1 MNTRDCFSEKSTYF
15 CLNNYSENKNRCMHY
30 RDFQFSLL
38 FILFLSVSLQSHAQF
53 VAGKII
59 NEKNEPVPYATIF
72 VSETKEGTISNAE
85 GNYLIQLTTGIYHFT
100 IRSLGYQQ
108 VIKEV
113 NVNTDSIE
121 LDITLQL
128 QPFEIK
134 EIKVFPGKE
143 DPAWFIMRKAIA
155 NAPYYRTKIKRYEA
169 DMYIKSN
176 FAFTNIPKVYQNKIE
191 VEGRKL
197 KELIK
202 ENVTY
207 IIESQNKIT
216 FNYPNKYEQ
225 KVISKKTSLTGI
237 DEPPVLELM
246 SASFYDERPNQLIS
260 PLSSLALKHYN
271 FRYEGFITVGNFD
284 VFKIKVLPNRK
295 SDELVDG
302 YIYIVDKLWCIY
314 NLDFKGRF
322 EFFDYRIKQQF
333 ENLGNNNWL
342 PVSDQIDVNVSMLGL
357 KGQFYYGVALKYN
370 VVEDNNF
377 GEIQLQETEKHTTAQ
392 TRQPGEK
399 EKKLRAE
406 AEAIMEKDELTN
418 REVAKASK
426 LNRKILKEQ
435 YKDTVLTDVF
445 RTNYN
450 VEELKD
456 TLANDFAFW
465 DTIRAIPLTPAEMQS
480 YALTDSLMRM
490 KVSDTDS
497 LSDAKPVKEKTL
509 ASKILIGHWDLAK
522 DSVLRLGY
530 DGLFSF
536 KNFDFNA
543 VDGYKYRQKFE
554 LDFRLE
560 KGKQIL
566 ITSELGFAFNR
577 KAIFGSVNSN
587 FRNIFWKSGTVQFG
601 FGKESR
607 DFKTSP
613 PGIQPILNAAS
624 TWFFAENYM
633 KLFETGFLK
642 LQVSHRFKEKFTFS
656 ASTEYNDFKLLD
668 NNAVYIFSNEK
679 EFSSNLPQDF
689 NFESPEIAAQKS
701 LMYTVGVNYYKRQR
715 KPWLQESPFI
725 FIKDF
730 YTFNLQWKQ
739 GVKDIFSSV
748 SDFSQID
755 FSYHQQA
762 NISPSAGIDLR
773 VNAGH
778 YFNTSQMHFSQFQH
792 FRTNEI
798 PVQLNFFTHS
808 FQLLNDYEPSTNQS
822 YLNIGSELRTEY
834 VLLRY
839 LSFINTNTWSES
851 LHLNYLTT
859 PALNS
864 YWEAGYSLNS
874 LFFVGNVGIF
884 TGFKESKFESVMFK
898 ITISGY

>member
-1 MNTRDCFSEKSTYF
+1 MHFRDLK
-15 CLNNYSENKNRCMHY
+15 
-30 RDFQFSLL
+30 FSLV
-38 FILFLSVSLQSHAQF
+38 IIFLLLGSFQSKSQF

-85 GNYLIQLTTGIYHFT
+85 GNYLIQLTNGIYQIT
-100 IRSLGYQQ
+100 IRSLGYMQ

-113 NVNTDSIE
+113 NVNADSIN
-121 LDITLQL
+121 LDIKLQL

-134 EIKVFPGKE
+134 EVKVFPGKE

-155 NAPYYRTKIKRYEA
+155 NAPYYRTKIKHYEA

-176 FAFTNIPKVYQNKIE
+176 FAFTSIPKLYQNKIE

-216 FNYPNKYEQ
+216 FTYPNKYEQ
-225 KVISKKTSLTGI
+225 KVISKKSSLTGI

-260 PLSSLALKHYN
+260 PLSSLAIKHYK

-284 VFKIKVLPNRK
+284 VFKIKVIPNRK

-342 PVSDQIDVNVSMLGL
+342 PVSDQIDADVSMLGL

-370 VVEDNNF
+370 VVEENNF
-377 GEIQLQETEKHTTAQ
+377 GEIQLQETEKPATTQ
-392 TRQPGEK
+392 TRHPGEK

-406 AEAIMEKDELTN
+406 SEAILAKEELTN

-445 RTNYN
+445 RTNYK
-450 VEELKD
+450 VEEIKD
-456 TLANDFAFW
+456 TLSNDFAFW

-480 YALTDSLMRM
+480 YAMTDSLMRM
-490 KVSDTDS
+490 KVLDTDS
-497 LSDAKPVKEKTL
+497 LNDVKPAKEKKL
-509 ASKILIGHWDLAK
+509 VSKILVGNWDLAR

-530 DGLFSF
+530 DGLLSF

-543 VDGYKYRQKFE
+543 VDGYKYRQKME
-554 LDFRLE
+554 LDFRLGSE
-560 KGKQIL
+560 KRIG
-566 ITSELGFAFNR
+566 ITPEIGYAFNR
-577 KAIFGSVNSN
+577 NTIFGSVNST
-587 FRNIFWKSGTVQFG
+587 FRNIFWKGGTIQFG

-642 LQVSHRFKEKFTFS
+642 LQVSHRVKEKFTFS
-656 ASTEYNDFKLLD
+656 ASTEYNNFKPLD
-668 NNAVYIFSNEK
+668 NNTEYIFSK
-679 EFSSNLPQDF
+679 GKDFSSNLPQNF
-689 NFESPEIAAQKS
+689 NFESPEIVAQKS
-701 LMYTVGVNYYKRQR
+701 LMYTIGVNYYKRQR

-739 GVKDIFSSV
+739 GVKNIFSSA
-748 SDFSQID
+748 SDFSQIN
-755 FSYHQQA
+755 FNFHQQA

-773 VNAGH
+773 LNAGH
-778 YFNTSQMHFSQFQH
+778 FFNSNQMHFSQFQH

-798 PVQLNFFTHS
+798 PVLLNFFTHS

-822 YLNIGSELRTEY
+822 YLNIGTELRTEY

-851 LHLNYLTT
+851 LHFNYLTT
-859 PALNS
+859 PALKS

-874 LFFVGNVGIF
+874 LFFVGNVGVF
-884 TGFKESKFESVMFK
+884 TGYKGSKFESVMFK

>member
-1 MNTRDCFSEKSTYF
+1 MLLKGF
-15 CLNNYSENKNRCMHY
+15 LL
-30 RDFQFSLL
+30 SLL
-38 FILFLSVSLQSHAQF
+38 IILLLSGSSHLHAQF
-53 VAGKII
+53 IAGKVI
-59 NEKNEPVPYATIF
+59 NEKNEPIPYATIF
-72 VSETKEGTISNAE
+72 ISETKEGTISNSE
-85 GNYLIQLTTGIYHFT
+85 GNYQIQLPIGIYHFT

-113 NVNTDSIE
+113 NVNTDSIS
-121 LDITLQL
+121 LDIKLQL

-134 EIKVFPGKE
+134 EVKVFPGKE

-155 NAPYYRTKIKRYEA
+155 KAPYYRTKIKYYEA

-176 FAFTNIPKVYQNKIE
+176 FAFTSIPKVYQNKIE

-207 IIESQNKIT
+207 IIESKNKINFT
-216 FNYPNKYEQ
+216 YPNKYEQ
-225 KVISKKTSLTGI
+225 KVISKKTSLSGI

-260 PLSSLALKHYN
+260 PLSSIAVKHYN
-271 FRYEGFITVGNFD
+271 FRYEGFISVGNFD
-284 VFKIKVLPNRK
+284 VFKIKVTPNRK

-302 YIYIVDKLWCIY
+302 YIYIIDKLWCIY

-342 PVSDQIDVNVSMLGL
+342 PVSDQIDANVSMLGL

-370 VVEDNNF
+370 VVQENNF
-377 GEIQLQETEKHTTAQ
+377 GETVPQETEKSATTQ

-399 EKKLRAE
+399 EKKMRAE
-406 AEAIMEKDELTN
+406 AEAIMAKDELTN

-445 RTNYN
+445 RTNYKI
-450 VEELKD
+450 EEIKD
-456 TLANDFAFW
+456 TLANDFAYW

-480 YALTDSLMRM
+480 YAMTDSLMRV
-490 KVSDTDS
+490 KVLDTDS
-497 LSDAKPVKEKTL
+497 LSDVKPLKEKTL
-509 ASKILIGHWDLAK
+509 ASKMLFGSWDLAK

-530 DGLFSF
+530 DGLISF
-536 KNFDFNA
+536 KNFDFNT

-554 LDFRLE
+554 LSLKRPPGQQL
-560 KGKQIL
+560 L
-566 ITSELGFAFNR
+566 INPEIGYAINR
-577 KAIFGSVNSN
+577 NAVFGSVTGS
-587 FRNIFWKSGTVQFG
+587 FKDIFWKNGTVTAG

-607 DFKTSP
+607 DFKTNP
-613 PGIQPILNAAS
+613 PGINPLLNAAS
-624 TWFFAENYM
+624 SWLFAKNYM
-633 KLFETGFLK
+633 KLYETTFLK
-642 LQVSHRFKEKFTFS
+642 LHISQKVKERFTFS
-656 ASTEYNDFKLLD
+656 AAMDYNQFVPLENNVKYLFTDDTDFQP
-668 NNAVYIFSNEK
+668 
-679 EFSSNLPQDF
+679 NLPPGF
-689 NFESPEIAAQKS
+689 TAESPEIKAQTS
-701 LMYTVGVNYYKRQR
+701 FTYGIGANYYKRQR

-725 FIKDF
+725 FLKDF

-739 GVKDIFSSV
+739 GVKNIFSSV
-748 SDFSQID
+748 SDFNQID

-778 YFNTSQMHFSQFQH
+778 FFNTGQMHFSQFKH

-798 PVQLNFFTHS
+798 PVLLNFFTHS

-822 YLNIGSELRTEY
+822 YLNIGTELRTEY

-839 LSFINTNTWSES
+839 LSVINTNTWSES

-859 PALNS
+859 PALNN

-874 LFFVGNVGIF
+874 LFFVGNVGVF
-884 TGFKESKFESVMFK
+884 TGFKGTKFESFMVK
-898 ITISGY
+898 LTVSGY

>member
-1 MNTRDCFSEKSTYF
+1 MHFRDLK
-15 CLNNYSENKNRCMHY
+15 
-30 RDFQFSLL
+30 FSLV
-38 FILFLSVSLQSHAQF
+38 IIFLLLGSFQSKSQF

-85 GNYLIQLTTGIYHFT
+85 GNYLIQLTNGIYQIT
-100 IRSLGYQQ
+100 IRSLGYMQ

-113 NVNTDSIE
+113 NVNADSIN
-121 LDITLQL
+121 LDIKLQL

-134 EIKVFPGKE
+134 EVKVFPGKE

-155 NAPYYRTKIKRYEA
+155 NAPYYRTKIKHYEA

-176 FAFTNIPKVYQNKIE
+176 FAFTSIPKLYQNKIE

-216 FNYPNKYEQ
+216 FTYPNKYEQ
-225 KVISKKTSLTGI
+225 KVISKKSSLTGI

-260 PLSSLALKHYN
+260 PLSSLAIKHYK

-284 VFKIKVLPNRK
+284 VFKIKVIPNRK

-342 PVSDQIDVNVSMLGL
+342 PISDQIDADVSMLGL

-370 VVEDNNF
+370 VVEENNF
-377 GEIQLQETEKHTTAQ
+377 GEIQLQETEKPATTQ
-392 TRQPGEK
+392 TRHPGEK

-406 AEAIMEKDELTN
+406 SEAILAKEELTN

-445 RTNYN
+445 RTNYK
-450 VEELKD
+450 VEEIKD
-456 TLANDFAFW
+456 TLSNDFAFW

-480 YALTDSLMRM
+480 YAMTDSLMRM
-490 KVSDTDS
+490 KVLDTDS
-497 LSDAKPVKEKTL
+497 LNDVKPAKEKKL
-509 ASKILIGHWDLAK
+509 VSKILVGNWDLAR

-530 DGLFSF
+530 DGLLSF

-543 VDGYKYRQKFE
+543 VDGYKYRQKME
-554 LDFRLE
+554 LDFRLGSE
-560 KGKQIL
+560 KRIGINPE
-566 ITSELGFAFNR
+566 IGYAFNR
-577 KAIFGSVNSN
+577 NTIFGSVNST
-587 FRNIFWKSGTVQFG
+587 FRNIFWKGGTIQFG

-642 LQVSHRFKEKFTFS
+642 LQVSHRVKEKFTFS
-656 ASTEYNDFKLLD
+656 ASTEYNNFKPLD
-668 NNAVYIFSNEK
+668 NNTEYIFSK
-679 EFSSNLPQDF
+679 GKDFSSNLPQNF
-689 NFESPEIAAQKS
+689 NFESPEIVAQKS
-701 LMYTVGVNYYKRQR
+701 LMYTIGVNYYKRQR

-739 GVKDIFSSV
+739 GVKNIFSSA
-748 SDFSQID
+748 SDFSQIN
-755 FSYHQQA
+755 FNFHQQA

-773 VNAGH
+773 LNAGH
-778 YFNTSQMHFSQFQH
+778 FFNSNQMHFSQFQH

-798 PVQLNFFTHS
+798 PVLLNFFTHS

-822 YLNIGSELRTEY
+822 YLNIGTELRTEY

-851 LHLNYLTT
+851 LHFNYLTT
-859 PALNS
+859 PALKS

-874 LFFVGNVGIF
+874 LFFVGNVGVF
-884 TGFKESKFESVMFK
+884 TGYKGSKFESVMLK

>member
-1 MNTRDCFSEKSTYF
+1 MHFRDLK
-15 CLNNYSENKNRCMHY
+15 
-30 RDFQFSLL
+30 FSLV
-38 FILFLSVSLQSHAQF
+38 IIFLLLGSFQSKSQF

-85 GNYLIQLTTGIYHFT
+85 GNYLIQLTNGIYQIT
-100 IRSLGYQQ
+100 IRSLGYMQ

-113 NVNTDSIE
+113 NVNADSIN
-121 LDITLQL
+121 LDIKLQL

-134 EIKVFPGKE
+134 EVKVFPGKE

-155 NAPYYRTKIKRYEA
+155 NAPYYRTKIKHYEA

-176 FAFTNIPKVYQNKIE
+176 FAFTSIPKLYQNKIE

-216 FNYPNKYEQ
+216 FTYPNKYEQ
-225 KVISKKTSLTGI
+225 KVISKKSSLTGI

-260 PLSSLALKHYN
+260 PLSSLAIKHYK

-284 VFKIKVLPNRK
+284 VFKIKVIPNRK

-342 PVSDQIDVNVSMLGL
+342 PVSDQIDADVSMLGL

-370 VVEDNNF
+370 VVEENNF
-377 GEIQLQETEKHTTAQ
+377 GEIQLQETEKPATTQ
-392 TRQPGEK
+392 TRHPGEK

-406 AEAIMEKDELTN
+406 SEAILAKEELTN

-445 RTNYN
+445 RTNYK
-450 VEELKD
+450 VEEIKD
-456 TLANDFAFW
+456 TLSNDFAFW

-480 YALTDSLMRM
+480 YAMTDSLMRM
-490 KVSDTDS
+490 KVLDTDS
-497 LSDAKPVKEKTL
+497 LNDVKPAKEKKL
-509 ASKILIGHWDLAK
+509 VSKILVGNWDLAR

-530 DGLFSF
+530 DGLLSF
-536 KNFDFNA
+536 KNFDFNT
-543 VDGYKYRQKFE
+543 VDGYKYRQKME
-554 LDFRLE
+554 LDFRLGSE
-560 KGKQIL
+560 KRIG
-566 ITSELGFAFNR
+566 ITPEIGYAFNR
-577 KAIFGSVNSN
+577 NTIFGSVNST
-587 FRNIFWKSGTVQFG
+587 FRNIFWKGGTIQFG

-642 LQVSHRFKEKFTFS
+642 LQVSHRVKEKFTFS
-656 ASTEYNDFKLLD
+656 ASTEYNNFKPLD
-668 NNAVYIFSNEK
+668 NNTEYIFSK
-679 EFSSNLPQDF
+679 GKDFSSNLPQNF
-689 NFESPEIAAQKS
+689 NFESPEIVAQKS
-701 LMYTVGVNYYKRQR
+701 LMYTIGVNYYKRQR

-739 GVKDIFSSV
+739 GVKNIFSSA
-748 SDFSQID
+748 SDFSQIN
-755 FSYHQQA
+755 FNFHQQA

-773 VNAGH
+773 LNAGH
-778 YFNTSQMHFSQFQH
+778 FFNSNQMHFSQFQH

-798 PVQLNFFTHS
+798 PVLLNFFTHS

-822 YLNIGSELRTEY
+822 YLNIGTELRTEY

-851 LHLNYLTT
+851 LHFNYLTT
-859 PALNS
+859 PALKS

-874 LFFVGNVGIF
+874 LFFVGNVGVF
-884 TGFKESKFESVMFK
+884 TGYKGSKFESVMLK

>member
-1 MNTRDCFSEKSTYF
+1 
-15 CLNNYSENKNRCMHY
+15 MHL
-30 RDFQFSLL
+30 RDFHLFPFIIFFLL
-38 FILFLSVSLQSHAQF
+38 VSFQSRAQF
-53 VAGKII
+53 VRGKII
-59 NEKNEPVPYATIF
+59 NEKNEPVPFATIF
-72 VSETKEGTISNAE
+72 VSETKEGTISNDD
-85 GNYLIQLTTGIYHFT
+85 GNYLIQLANGIYHFT

-108 VIKEV
+108 VFEEI
-113 NVNTDSIE
+113 NVDADSVT
-121 LDITLQL
+121 LDIKLRL

-134 EIKVFPGKE
+134 EVKVFPGKE

-155 NAPYYRTKIKRYEA
+155 KAPFYRTKIKHYEA

-176 FAFTNIPKVYQNKIE
+176 FAFTSIPKVYQNKIE

-207 IIESQNKIT
+207 IIESQNKIIYT
-216 FNYPNKYEQ
+216 YPNKYEQ
-225 KVISKKTSLTGI
+225 KVISKKTSLTGF

-246 SASFYDERPNQLIS
+246 SASFYDERPIRVIS
-260 PLSSLALKHYN
+260 PLSSLAFKHYS
-271 FRYEGFITVGNFD
+271 FRYEGFITVGNYD
-284 VFKIKVLPNRK
+284 VFKIKVTPNRK

-302 YIYIVDKLWCIY
+302 YIYIADKLWCIY

-342 PVSDQIDVNVSMLGL
+342 PVSNQTDVNLSMLGL

-370 VVEDNNF
+370 VVDENNF
-377 GEIQLQETEKHTTAQ
+377 GEIQFRETEKPATAQ

-399 EKKLRAE
+399 EKKLRTE
-406 AEAIMEKDELTN
+406 AGALLAKEELTN

-435 YKDTVLTDVF
+435 YKDTLLTDVF
-445 RTNYN
+445 RTNYK
-450 VEELKD
+450 VEKLKD

-465 DTIRAIPLTPAEMQS
+465 DTIRAIPLTQAEMQS
-480 YALTDSLMRM
+480 YATTDSLMRM
-490 KVSDTDS
+490 KQAETGS
-497 LSDAKPVKEKTL
+497 LSDAKPKKEKTL
-509 ASKILIGHWDLAK
+509 ASKILLGKWDLAK

-543 VDGYKYRQKFE
+543 VDGYKYRQKMEF
-554 LDFRLE
+554 DFRLGPE
-560 KGKQIL
+560 KRIE
-566 ITSELGFAFNR
+566 ITPEIGYAFNR
-577 KAIFGSVNSN
+577 NTIFGSINN
-587 FRNIFWKSGTVQFG
+587 TFRNIFWKNGILKFG
-601 FGKESR
+601 IGKESR

-633 KLFETGFLK
+633 KLYETAFLK
-642 LQVSHRFKEKFTFS
+642 LQVSHRFKEKFTLFTL
-656 ASTEYNDFKLLD
+656 AEYNDFRPLD
-668 NNAVYIFSNEK
+668 NIAVYIFSKGN

-689 NFESPEIAAQKS
+689 NFESPELAAQKS
-701 LMYTVGVNYYKRQR
+701 FMYTIGANCYRRQR

-748 SDFSQID
+748 SDFSQLD

-762 NISPSAGIDLR
+762 NISPSAGIDVR

-778 YFNTSQMHFSQFQH
+778 FFSTGQMHFSQFQH

-798 PVQLNFFTHS
+798 PVLLNFFTHS
-808 FQLLNDYEPSTNQS
+808 FQLLSDYGPATNQS
-822 YLNIGSELRTEY
+822 YLNIWAELRTEY
-834 VLLRY
+834 ILLRY
-839 LSFINTNTWSES
+839 LSLINTKTWSES
-851 LHLNYLTT
+851 LHLNYITT
-859 PALNS
+859 PALNN

-874 LFFVGNVGIF
+874 LFFVGNIGVF
-884 TGFKESKFESVMFK
+884 TGFKESKFESAMFK

>member
-1 MNTRDCFSEKSTYF
+1 MHFRDLK
-15 CLNNYSENKNRCMHY
+15 
-30 RDFQFSLL
+30 FSLV
-38 FILFLSVSLQSHAQF
+38 IIFLLLGSFQSKSQF

-85 GNYLIQLTTGIYHFT
+85 GNYLIQLTNGIYQIT
-100 IRSLGYQQ
+100 IRSLGYMQ

-113 NVNTDSIE
+113 NVNADSIN
-121 LDITLQL
+121 LDIKLQL

-134 EIKVFPGKE
+134 EVKVFPGKE

-155 NAPYYRTKIKRYEA
+155 NAPYYRTKIKHYEA

-176 FAFTNIPKVYQNKIE
+176 FAFTSIPKLYQNKIE

-216 FNYPNKYEQ
+216 FTYPNKYEQ
-225 KVISKKTSLTGI
+225 KVISKKSSLTGI

-260 PLSSLALKHYN
+260 PLSSLAIKHYK

-284 VFKIKVLPNRK
+284 VFKIKVIPNRK

-342 PVSDQIDVNVSMLGL
+342 PVSDQIDADVSMLGL

-370 VVEDNNF
+370 VVEENNF
-377 GEIQLQETEKHTTAQ
+377 GEIQLQETEKPATTQ
-392 TRQPGEK
+392 TRHPGEK

-406 AEAIMEKDELTN
+406 SEAILAKEELTN

-445 RTNYN
+445 RTNYK
-450 VEELKD
+450 VEEIKD
-456 TLANDFAFW
+456 TLSNDFAFW

-480 YALTDSLMRM
+480 YAMTDSLMRM
-490 KVSDTDS
+490 KVLDTDS
-497 LSDAKPVKEKTL
+497 LNDVKPAKEKKL
-509 ASKILIGHWDLAK
+509 VSKILVGNWDLAR

-530 DGLFSF
+530 DGLLSF

-543 VDGYKYRQKFE
+543 VDGYKYRQKME
-554 LDFRLE
+554 LDFRLGSE
-560 KGKQIL
+560 KRIG
-566 ITSELGFAFNR
+566 ITPEIGYAFNR
-577 KAIFGSVNSN
+577 NTIFGSVNST
-587 FRNIFWKSGTVQFG
+587 FRNIFWKGGTIQFG

-633 KLFETGFLK
+633 TVFETVFLK
-642 LQVSHRFKEKFTFS
+642 LQVSHRVKEKFTFS
-656 ASTEYNDFKLLD
+656 ASTEYNNFKPLD
-668 NNAVYIFSNEK
+668 NNTEYIFSK
-679 EFSSNLPQDF
+679 GKDFSSNLPQKL
-689 NFESPEIAAQKS
+689 NIESPEIVAQKS
-701 LMYTVGVNYYKRQR
+701 LMYTIGVNYYKRQR

-739 GVKDIFSSV
+739 GVKNIFSSA
-748 SDFSQID
+748 SDFSQIN
-755 FSYHQQA
+755 FNFHQQA
-762 NISPSAGIDLR
+762 
-773 VNAGH
+773 
-778 YFNTSQMHFSQFQH
+778 
-792 FRTNEI
+792 
-798 PVQLNFFTHS
+798 
-808 FQLLNDYEPSTNQS
+808 
-822 YLNIGSELRTEY
+822 
-834 VLLRY
+834 
-839 LSFINTNTWSES
+839 
-851 LHLNYLTT
+851 
-859 PALNS
+859 
-864 YWEAGYSLNS
+864 
-874 LFFVGNVGIF
+874 
-884 TGFKESKFESVMFK
+884 
-898 ITISGY
+898 

>member
-1 MNTRDCFSEKSTYF
+1 MHFRDLK
-15 CLNNYSENKNRCMHY
+15 
-30 RDFQFSLL
+30 FSLV
-38 FILFLSVSLQSHAQF
+38 IIFLLLGSFQSKSQF

-85 GNYLIQLTTGIYHFT
+85 GNYLIQLTNGIYQIT
-100 IRSLGYQQ
+100 IRSLGYMQ

-113 NVNTDSIE
+113 NVNADSIN
-121 LDITLQL
+121 LDIKLQL

-134 EIKVFPGKE
+134 EVKVFPGKE

-155 NAPYYRTKIKRYEA
+155 NAPYYRTKIKHYEA

-176 FAFTNIPKVYQNKIE
+176 FAFTSIPKLYQNKIE

-216 FNYPNKYEQ
+216 FTYPNKYEQ
-225 KVISKKTSLTGI
+225 KVISKKSSLTGI

-260 PLSSLALKHYN
+260 PLSSLAIKHYK

-284 VFKIKVLPNRK
+284 VFKIKVIPNRK

-342 PVSDQIDVNVSMLGL
+342 PVSDQIDADVSMLGL

-370 VVEDNNF
+370 VVEENNF
-377 GEIQLQETEKHTTAQ
+377 GEIQLQETEKPATTQ
-392 TRQPGEK
+392 TRHPGEK

-406 AEAIMEKDELTN
+406 SEAILAKEELTN

-445 RTNYN
+445 RTNYK
-450 VEELKD
+450 VEEIKD
-456 TLANDFAFW
+456 TLSNDFAFW

-480 YALTDSLMRM
+480 YAMTDSLMRM
-490 KVSDTDS
+490 KVLDTDS
-497 LSDAKPVKEKTL
+497 LNDVKPAKEKKL
-509 ASKILIGHWDLAK
+509 VSKILVGNWDLAR

-530 DGLFSF
+530 DGLLSF

-543 VDGYKYRQKFE
+543 VDGYKYRQKME
-554 LDFRLE
+554 LDFRLGSE
-560 KGKQIL
+560 KRIG
-566 ITSELGFAFNR
+566 ITPEIGYAFNR
-577 KAIFGSVNSN
+577 NTIFGSVNST
-587 FRNIFWKSGTVQFG
+587 FRNIFWKGGTIQFG

-642 LQVSHRFKEKFTFS
+642 LQVSHRVKEKFTFS
-656 ASTEYNDFKLLD
+656 ASTEYNNFKPLD
-668 NNAVYIFSNEK
+668 NNTEYIFSK
-679 EFSSNLPQDF
+679 GKDFSSNLPQNF
-689 NFESPEIAAQKS
+689 NFESPEIVAQKS
-701 LMYTVGVNYYKRQR
+701 LMYTIGVNYYKRQR

-739 GVKDIFSSV
+739 GVKNIFSSA
-748 SDFSQID
+748 SDFSQIN
-755 FSYHQQA
+755 FNFHQQA

-773 VNAGH
+773 LNAGH
-778 YFNTSQMHFSQFQH
+778 FFNSNQMHFSQFQH

-798 PVQLNFFTHS
+798 PVLLNFFTHS

-822 YLNIGSELRTEY
+822 YLNIGTELRTEY

-851 LHLNYLTT
+851 LHFNYLTT
-859 PALNS
+859 PALKS

-874 LFFVGNVGIF
+874 LFFVGNVGVF
-884 TGFKESKFESVMFK
+884 TGYKGSKFESVMLK

>member
-1 MNTRDCFSEKSTYF
+1 MHFRDLK
-15 CLNNYSENKNRCMHY
+15 
-30 RDFQFSLL
+30 FSLV
-38 FILFLSVSLQSHAQF
+38 IIFLLLGSFQSKSQF

-85 GNYLIQLTTGIYHFT
+85 GNYLIQLTNGIYQIT
-100 IRSLGYQQ
+100 IRSLGYMQ

-113 NVNTDSIE
+113 NVNADSIN
-121 LDITLQL
+121 LDIKLQL

-134 EIKVFPGKE
+134 EVKVFPGKE

-155 NAPYYRTKIKRYEA
+155 NAPYYRTKIKHYEA

-176 FAFTNIPKVYQNKIE
+176 FAFTSIPKLYQNKIE

-216 FNYPNKYEQ
+216 FTYPNKYEQ
-225 KVISKKTSLTGI
+225 KVISKKSSLTGI

-260 PLSSLALKHYN
+260 PLSSLAIKHYK

-284 VFKIKVLPNRK
+284 VFKIKVIPNRK

-342 PVSDQIDVNVSMLGL
+342 PVSDQIDADVSMLGL

-370 VVEDNNF
+370 VVEENNF
-377 GEIQLQETEKHTTAQ
+377 GEIQLQETEKPATTQ
-392 TRQPGEK
+392 TRHPGEK

-406 AEAIMEKDELTN
+406 SEAILAKEELTN

-445 RTNYN
+445 RTNYK
-450 VEELKD
+450 VEEIKD
-456 TLANDFAFW
+456 TLSNDFAFW

-480 YALTDSLMRM
+480 YAMTDSLMRM
-490 KVSDTDS
+490 KVLDTDS
-497 LSDAKPVKEKTL
+497 LNDVKPAKEKKL
-509 ASKILIGHWDLAK
+509 VSKILVGNWDLAR

-530 DGLFSF
+530 DGLLSF

-543 VDGYKYRQKFE
+543 VDGYKYRQKME
-554 LDFRLE
+554 LDFRLGSE
-560 KGKQIL
+560 KRIG
-566 ITSELGFAFNR
+566 ITPEIGYAFNR
-577 KAIFGSVNSN
+577 NTIFGSVNST
-587 FRNIFWKSGTVQFG
+587 FRNIFWKGGTIQFG

-642 LQVSHRFKEKFTFS
+642 LQVSHRVKEKFTFS
-656 ASTEYNDFKLLD
+656 ASTEYNNFKPLD
-668 NNAVYIFSNEK
+668 NNAEYIFSK
-679 EFSSNLPQDF
+679 GKDFSSNLPQNF

-701 LMYTVGVNYYKRQR
+701 LMYTIGVNYYKRQR

-739 GVKDIFSSV
+739 GVKNIFSSA
-748 SDFSQID
+748 SDFSQIN
-755 FSYHQQA
+755 FNFHQQA

-773 VNAGH
+773 LNAGH
-778 YFNTSQMHFSQFQH
+778 FFNSNQMHFSQFQH

-798 PVQLNFFTHS
+798 PVLLNFFTHS

-822 YLNIGSELRTEY
+822 YLNIGTELRTEY

-851 LHLNYLTT
+851 LHFNYLTT
-859 PALNS
+859 PALKS

-874 LFFVGNVGIF
+874 LFFVGNVGVF
-884 TGFKESKFESVMFK
+884 TGYKGSKFESVMLK

>member
-1 MNTRDCFSEKSTYF
+1 MV
-15 CLNNYSENKNRCMHY
+15 
-30 RDFQFSLL
+30 
-38 FILFLSVSLQSHAQF
+38 ILFFLLVSYQSQAQI

-72 VSETKEGTISNAE
+72 ISETREGTISNSE
-85 GNYLIQLTTGIYHFT
+85 GNYQIQLSGGIYHFT

-113 NVNTDSIE
+113 NVDTDSIVM
-121 LDITLQL
+121 DIKLQL

-134 EIKVFPGKE
+134 EVKVFPGKE

-155 NAPYYRTKIKRYEA
+155 KAPYYRTKIKYYEA

-176 FAFTNIPKVYQNKIE
+176 FAFTSIPKIYQNKIE

-216 FNYPNKYEQ
+216 FTYPNKYEQ

-246 SASFYDERPNQLIS
+246 SASFYDERPNQIIS
-260 PLSSLALKHYN
+260 PLSSLAIKHYN
-271 FRYEGFITVGNFD
+271 FRYEGFITVGNYD
-284 VFKIKVLPNRK
+284 VFKIKVTPNRK

-370 VVEDNNF
+370 VVEENNF
-377 GEIQLQETEKHTTAQ
+377 GETVTQETEKSATAQ

-426 LNRKILKEQ
+426 INRKILKEQ

-445 RTNYN
+445 RTNYK
-450 VEELKD
+450 VEEIKD
-456 TLANDFAFW
+456 TLTYDFAFW

-480 YALTDSLMRM
+480 YAMTDSLMRM
-490 KVSDTDS
+490 KLVDADS
-497 LSDAKPVKEKTL
+497 LNVAKPVKKKTL
-509 ASKILIGHWDLAK
+509 ASKILLGSWDLAK

-530 DGLFSF
+530 DGLVSF

-543 VDGYKYRQKFE
+543 IDGYKYRQKFE
-554 LDFRLE
+554 LRFKLE

-566 ITSELGFAFNR
+566 ITPEVGYAFDR
-577 KAIFGSVNSN
+577 KAMFGSATGN
-587 FRNIFWKSGTVQFG
+587 FRNIFWDGGTVSLG

-607 DFKTSP
+607 DFKTTP
-613 PGIQPILNAAS
+613 TGIQPILNAAS

-633 KLFETGFLK
+633 KLYETGFLK
-642 LQVSHRFKEKFTFS
+642 LNAAHRFKEKFTFS
-656 ASTEYNDFKLLD
+656 TSLEYNDFSPLD
-668 NNAVYIFSNEK
+668 NNATYIFSKEK

-689 NFESPEIAAQKS
+689 TFESPEIAAQKS
-701 LMYTVGVNYYKRQR
+701 FMYSIGANYYKRQR

-739 GVKDIFSSV
+739 GVKNIFSSV

-773 VNAGH
+773 LNAGH
-778 YFNTSQMHFSQFQH
+778 FFNTGQMHFSQFQH

-798 PVQLNFFTHS
+798 PVLLNFFTHS

-822 YLNIGSELRTEY
+822 YLNIGTELRTEY

-839 LSFINTNTWSES
+839 LSVINTNTWSES

-874 LFFVGNVGIF
+874 LFFVGNVGVF
-884 TGFKESKFESVMFK
+884 TGFKGTKFESIMFK

>member
-1 MNTRDCFSEKSTYF
+1 MVEQLFRKQ
-15 CLNNYSENKNRCMHY
+15 KQIMHL
-30 RDFQFSLL
+30 RDFLL
-38 FILFLSVSLQSHAQF
+38 LLLTIFYLLVSFHSQAQF

-59 NEKNEPVPYATIF
+59 NEKNEPVPFATIF
-72 VSETKEGTISNAE
+72 VSETKEGTISNSE
-85 GNYLIQLTTGIYHFT
+85 GNYLIQLANGTYHLT

-108 VIKEV
+108 VIQKI
-113 NVNTDSIE
+113 NVNADSID
-121 LDITLQL
+121 LDIKLQL

-134 EIKVFPGKE
+134 EVKVFPGKE
-143 DPAWFIMRKAIA
+143 DPAWFIMRKAISK
-155 NAPYYRTKIKRYEA
+155 APYYRTKIKRYEA

-176 FAFTNIPKVYQNKIE
+176 FAFSSIPKLYQNKIE

-216 FNYPNKYEQ
+216 FTYPNKYEQ
-225 KVISKKTSLTGI
+225 KVISKKSSLTGF
-237 DEPPVLELM
+237 DEPPVLELI
-246 SASFYDERPNQLIS
+246 SASFYDERPNQIIS
-260 PLSSLALKHYN
+260 PLSSLAIKHYN

-284 VFKIKVLPNRK
+284 VFKIKVTPNRK

-342 PVSDQIDVNVSMLGL
+342 PVSDHIDVNLSMLGL

-370 VVEDNNF
+370 VVEENNF
-377 GEIQLQETEKHTTAQ
+377 GEIQPQETEKPATVQ

-406 AEAIMEKDELTN
+406 AEVLLAKEELTN

-445 RTNYN
+445 RTNYKI
-450 VEELKD
+450 EELKD

-465 DTIRAIPLTPAEMQS
+465 DTIRAIPLTPAEMKS
-480 YALTDSLMRM
+480 YAMTDSLMRI
-490 KVSDTDS
+490 KLVETDS
-497 LSDAKPVKEKTL
+497 LSDVKPVKEKTL
-509 ASKILIGHWDLAK
+509 FSKILVGNWDLAK

-543 VDGYKYRQKFE
+543 VDGYKYRQKMEF
-554 LDFRLE
+554 DFRLNSE
-560 KGKQIL
+560 KRIG
-566 ITSELGFAFNR
+566 ITPEIGYAFNR
-577 KAIFGSVNSN
+577 NAIFGSVNSTL
-587 FRNIFWKSGTVQFG
+587 RHIFWKNGTVQFG

-613 PGIQPILNAAS
+613 AGIQPILNAAS

-633 KLFETGFLK
+633 KLYETGFLK
-642 LQVSHRFKEKFTFS
+642 LQVSHRFKEKITFS
-656 ASTEYNDFKLLD
+656 ALADYNNFRPLN
-668 NNAVYIFSNEK
+668 NNAKYIFSKEK
-679 EFSSNLPQDF
+679 EFSSNLPHDF
-689 NFESPEIAAQKS
+689 TFESPEIAAQKS
-701 LMYTVGVNYYKRQR
+701 LMYAIGANYYKRQR

-778 YFNTSQMHFSQFQH
+778 FFNTGQMHFSQFQH

-798 PVQLNFFTHS
+798 PVLLNFFTHS

-822 YLNIGSELRTEY
+822 YLNIGAELRTEY

-839 LSFINTNTWSES
+839 LSLINTNTWSES
-851 LHLNYLTT
+851 LHFNYLTT
-859 PALNS
+859 PALNN
-864 YWEAGYSLNS
+864 YCEVGYSLNS

-884 TGFKESKFESVMFK
+884 TGFKGSKFESVMLK

>member
-1 MNTRDCFSEKSTYF
+1 
-15 CLNNYSENKNRCMHY
+15 MHI
-30 RDFQFSLL
+30 RNFHFQLIIL
-38 FILFLSVSLQSHAQF
+38 FILLALFQSRAQVVS
-53 VAGKII
+53 GKII

-72 VSETKEGTISNAE
+72 VSETREGTISNSE
-85 GNYLIQLTTGIYHFT
+85 GNYQIQLSGGIYHFT

-113 NVNTDSIE
+113 NVDTDSITM
-121 LDITLQL
+121 DIKLQL

-134 EIKVFPGKE
+134 EVKVFPGKE

-155 NAPYYRTKIKRYEA
+155 KAPYYRTKIKYYEA

-176 FAFTNIPKVYQNKIE
+176 FAFSSIPKVYQNKIE

-216 FNYPNKYEQ
+216 FTYPNKYEQ

-246 SASFYDERPNQLIS
+246 SASFYDERPNQIIS
-260 PLSSLALKHYN
+260 PLSSMAIKHYN
-271 FRYEGFITVGNFD
+271 FRYEGFITVGKFD
-284 VFKIKVLPNRK
+284 VFKIKVTPNRK

-302 YIYIVDKLWCIY
+302 YIYIIDKLWCIY

-333 ENLGNNNWL
+333 GDLGNNNWL
-342 PVSDQIDVNVSMLGL
+342 PVSDQIDANVSMLGL

-370 VVEDNNF
+370 VVEENNF
-377 GEIQLQETEKHTTAQ
+377 GEIIPQETEKPATTQ
-392 TRQPGEK
+392 SRQPGEK

-406 AEAIMEKDELTN
+406 AEAIMKKDELTN

-445 RTNYN
+445 RTNYK
-450 VEELKD
+450 VEETKD

-465 DTIRAIPLTPAEMQS
+465 DTIRAIPLTPAEKLS
-480 YALTDSLMRM
+480 YAMTDSLMRM
-490 KVSDTDS
+490 KLAETDS
-497 LSDAKPVKEKTL
+497 LNDAKPAKKKTL
-509 ASKILIGHWDLAK
+509 ASKILLGSWDLAK
-522 DSVLRLGY
+522 DTVLRLGY

-554 LDFRLE
+554 LGFKLE

-566 ITSELGFAFNR
+566 ITSEIGYAFDR
-577 KAIFGSVNSN
+577 KTVFGSINSTY
-587 FRNIFWKSGTVQFG
+587 RNIFWKNGTLQFG

-633 KLFETGFLK
+633 KLYETGFLN
-642 LQVSHRFKEKFTFS
+642 LNVSHRVKEKITFS
-656 ASTEYNDFKLLD
+656 SSLEYNNFSPLE
-668 NNAVYIFSNEK
+668 NNATYIFSKEK

-689 NFESPEIAAQKS
+689 TFESPEIAAQKS
-701 LMYTVGVNYYKRQR
+701 FMYTVGAGYYKRQR

-739 GVKDIFSSV
+739 GVKNIFSSV

-773 VNAGH
+773 LNAGH
-778 YFNTSQMHFSQFQH
+778 FFNTRQMHFSQFQH

-798 PVQLNFFTHS
+798 PVLLNFFTHS
-808 FQLLNDYEPSTNQS
+808 FQLLNDYEPSTNKS
-822 YLNIGSELRTEY
+822 YLNIGTELRTEY

-839 LSFINTNTWSES
+839 LSVINTNTWSES

-874 LFFVGNVGIF
+874 LFFVGNVGVF
-884 TGFKESKFESVMFK
+884 TGFKGTKFESFMVK